1 LKSRA
6 RRGVFFFEPQA
17 CPARPMVVQSIPPA
31 QEPIMSPTTAKSLL
45 TQPRPAPTTPR
56 RPILT
61 LFGKR

>member
-1 LKSRA
+1 
-6 RRGVFFFEPQA
+6 
-17 CPARPMVVQSIPPA
+17 MVVQSIPPA

-45 TQPRPAPTTPR
+45 TQPRPAPTPPR